1 MYLQITYGVDRNSY
15 SKVESV
21 RLNCR
26 QGLYQTRSGVS
37 NTLQYR
43 ERINICL
50 RCGHTHALY
59 PCNSR
64 LIDCTYT
71 YLLHHCEIPRVMQNA
86 NDGLEWGCGTRP
98 TAPLS
103 LPLLYITYVHYEQ
116 QFFAFLSRYYF
127 FTLSYSFFQSMAIS
141 GFSNF
146 LMQTV

>member
-1 MYLQITYGVDRNSY
+1 MCTY
-15 SKVESV
+15 
-21 RLNCR
+21 RLPTELIEILILKLSRFGLIVGKGYIKREVVCR
-26 QGLYQTRSGVS
+26 THYNRK
-37 NTLQYR
+37 
-43 ERINICL
+43 RINICL
-50 RCGHTHALY
+50 RCRHTHALY

-103 LPLLYITYVHYEQ
+103 LPLLYITFYVHYEQ

-127 FTLSYSFFQSMAIS
+127 FTLSYSFF
-141 GFSNF
+141 FS
-146 LMQTV
+146 LWL